1 MNPNQYQISMRPAFE
16 PEAVHIEP
24 FNPIG
29 VLMEALGGTPPPL
42 FLKILSPMV
51 GTPLCGI

>member
-29 VLMEALGGTPPPL
+29 VLMEALGGTPPL